1 MKVSGRLMTRDVLL
15 KRGHWDNVNIL
26 RYYDVTFP
34 QLSVA
39 YMEEVEHFFIF
50 NSDLKGVWREIN
62 T

>member
-1 MKVSGRLMTRDVLL
+1 MTRDVLL
-15 KRGHWDNVNIL
+15 KLGHWDNVNIL

-39 YMEEVEHFFIF
+39 YKEEVAHFYFFIF
-50 NSDLKGVWREIN
+50 NSDFKGVWREIN